1 MKNFE
6 ILKKL
11 FRLLDHVRCLFGF
24 SYHLEIILLFDYNR
38 WVNQIVY
45 RNYHRLPQKSGNVG
59 PLRRFI
65 QNYKLTMF
73 LLFSV
78 TKFDNFRPS
87 FRNSTAL
94 LLTIV

>member
-1 MKNFE
+1 M
-6 ILKKL
+6 LKKL

-65 QNYKLTMF
+65 QINDV
-73 LLFSV
+73 LLFTKVFSV
-78 TKFDNFRPS
+78 TKFDNFRRS
-87 FRNSTAL
+87 FRHSTAL
-94 LLTIV
+94 LLTFV